1 MKKLQIQV
9 SRKQNT
15 KNVFTNKQCGAS
27 TMDVMIAAAFMI
39 GAIMMTVMI
48 VPKVQDAYAIS
59 NFQRDASTIQSAV
72 HRWKKARSN
81 YTGVTL
87 TEICNQNILTKGG
100 TICGKTN
107 NGLATNPFGG
117 NWTVKANNN
126 PGLFDIV
133 ATLPNN
139 PDSMAE
145 VADTMAPI
153 TRGNCQSAT
162 GCATLQASGTTLT
175 MTF

>member
-1 MKKLQIQV
+1 MKKLQN
-9 SRKQNT
+9 QNR
-15 KNVFTNKQCGAS
+15 NAAFTNKQRGAS
-27 TMDVMIAAAFMI
+27 TVDVMIAAGFII
-39 GAIMMTVMI
+39 GAILLTVMI
-48 VPKVQDAYAIS
+48 VPKVQDAMTIS
-59 NFQRDASTIQSAV
+59 SFQRDASTIQSGV
-72 HRWKKARSN
+72 LRWKKARSN

-100 TICGKTN
+100 TICGTSN
-107 NGLATNPFGG
+107 NGQATNPFGG
-117 NWTVKANNN
+117 NWTVRANSN

-139 PDSMAE
+139 PDSIAE

-162 GCATLQASGTTLT
+162 PCTTLTKTSTSLT